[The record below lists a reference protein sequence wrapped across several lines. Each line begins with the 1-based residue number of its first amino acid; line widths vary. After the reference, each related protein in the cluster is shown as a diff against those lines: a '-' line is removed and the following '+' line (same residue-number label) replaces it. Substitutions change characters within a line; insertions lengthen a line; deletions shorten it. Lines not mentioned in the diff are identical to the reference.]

1 MTEKK
6 IDVFLR
12 IYAEELRSVNP
23 EWAEEALMRYVQK
36 ARDTIEEKAHTWAV
50 GGPAWHITM
59 ARLGHRPLH
68 IWTMKQLREVLKDG
82 TNPNA

>member
-12 IYAEELRSVNP
+12 IYAEELGREYP
-23 EWAEEALMRYVQK
+23 EMPVSTRDEFIQA
-36 ARDTIEEKAHTWAV
+36 ARDTIEEKSNTWAV
-50 GGPAWHITM
+50 GGPAWHVTM
-59 ARLGHRPLH
+59 ARLGHRPIH